1 MMKIYMAP
9 MEGLTGYVYRNA
21 HRACFGE
28 MDRYFTPFLAS
39 KKFSSK
45 EKKEILPENNSGIDV
60 VPQILTNR
68 AEEFLCIVR
77 NLEQRGYPEVNLNL
91 GCPSGTVTAKNR
103 GAGFLKV
110 KDELILFLEE
120 IYSKSPI
127 PISIKT
133 RIGAYYPEEFAE
145 LIEIYNEFPLTELII
160 HPRLMTD
167 FYKGNPRYECFDE
180 AIRKCRHSLC
190 YNGDINSVED
200 YRNITE
206 RFPSIDKIML
216 GRGLLA
222 NPGLVKEI
230 KGENPIS
237 PSDMKV
243 FHQKLYDGYRESIGD
258 ERNTLFKMKE
268 LWVFMS
274 RYYRNSEREIQNIRK
289 SQSYMDYEIAVRALM

>member
-21 HRACFGE
+21 HRACFGK

-77 NLEQRGYPEVNLNL
+77 NLEQRGYTEVNLNL

-206 RFPSIDKIML
+206 RFPNVDKIML